1 MGNFVFPSELIPFVE
16 EMLLDFAQ
24 EFHEVCLVPGNDDNK
39 TTEGRMIRV
48 ASNRNPKW
56 YRDMCAAYPKGRP
69 RKKPQTSVEK
79 GEVLA
84 SLRRV
89 VERGYTR
96 SKYAGFFLGE
106 AKRRYELE
114 GFKLFD
120 DQF

>member
-1 MGNFVFPSELIPFVE
+1 MGKFVFPSELIPFVE
-16 EMLLDFAQ
+16 EMLLDFAR
-24 EFHEVCLVPGNDDNK
+24 EFHEVCLVPGNDADK
-39 TTEGRMIRV
+39 VKDGRLIRA

-56 YRDMCAAYPKGRP
+56 YRDMCAAHPKGRP

-89 VERGYTR
+89 VECGYTR
-96 SKYAGFFLGE
+96 SKYAGFFLEE
-106 AKRRYELE
+106 AKRRHELE
-114 GFKLFD
+114 GFTPFD